1 MLSDPLVIVAALL
14 WLGLLFG
21 AAIWAERRPQ
31 LLGRHWPYVY
41 SLSLAVY
48 CTSWTFY
55 GTVTQAQR
63 SGWPI
68 PPTFIGTILLY
79 TFGFAILRRLL
90 AIAREQNSTS
100 LADLVATRL
109 RKHSGL
115 AAAITFVCLLGIIP
129 YIALQLKAV
138 TMSYGL
144 LTNAAQ
150 GSPSPWQDS
159 ALYVALA
166 MALFAMLF
174 GTRRASLAEHNRGL
188 VMAMAVES
196 LLKLGA
202 MLALGVFVWTGPELP
217 ASTVA
222 PAADGAS
229 GFPALILLG
238 ALAMLTLPHQ
248 FHVGIVECRDE
259 RDLRKAR
266 WVFPLYM
273 LLIAL
278 PILPLARAGDALLAP
293 LGVPSDLYVLAL
305 PLSQGASED

>member
-1 MLSDPLVIVAALL
+1 MLNDAVILLAALL

-21 AAIWAERRPQ
+21 AAVWAERRPA
-31 LLGRHWPYVY
+31 WPARGWGVVY

-63 SGWPI
+63 SGWPV
-68 PPTFIGTILLY
+68 PPTFIGTIILYVLGFGVLL
-79 TFGFAILRRLL
+79 RLHR
-90 AIAREQNSTS
+90 IAREQNSTS

-109 RKHSGL
+109 GKHSGL
-115 AAAITFVCLLGIIP
+115 AALITFVAMLGILP

-144 LTNAAQ
+144 LS
-150 GSPSPWQDS
+150 GSAPASPAPWQDS

-166 MALFAMLF
+166 MGLFAMLF

-202 MLALGVFVWTGPELP
+202 MLALGVFVACMPELP
-217 ASTVA
+217 VVAST
-222 PAADGAS
+222 PLPGGAS
-229 GFPALILLG
+229 GFPTLILL
-238 ALAMLTLPHQ
+238 A
-248 FHVGIVECRDE
+248 I
-259 RDLRKAR
+259 
-266 WVFPLYM
+266 
-273 LLIAL
+273 
-278 PILPLARAGDALLAP
+278 
-293 LGVPSDLYVLAL
+293 LAL
-305 PLSQGASED
+305 ELGLRIYRGLRSARRSPVDSKTTVS